1 MRGIGYGALARRVG
15 VARDPSR
22 LARKCGL
29 GTLPFQGRDGAS
41 GMIELVGWVEAR
53 RTEPGMV
60 GSALL
65 SRNPLV
71 RRI

>member
-15 VARDPSR
+15 GGRDPSR

-41 GMIELVGWVEAR
+41 GMIA
-53 RTEPGMV
+53 MH
-60 GSALL
+60 
-65 SRNPLV
+65 
-71 RRI
+71 